1 MGMPQASKI
10 STSHIERQNLNERIE
25 MAYDARQVANYFID
39 LAEQDHVSITPL
51 KLQKLVYL
59 AHGWS
64 LALRGQ
70 PLIRQNP
77 EAWKYGPVIP
87 VIYKAFKEYGGSPIT
102 DKANLVPVGGQISDA
117 EKDLIKS
124 VWGKYKSLT
133 AGQLSTLT
141 HEPGSA
147 WQATVT
153 NSWPFEPL
161 VISDALITDE
171 FLRRLQKSQAH
182 ARPTN

>member
-1 MGMPQASKI
+1 M
-10 STSHIERQNLNERIE
+10 T
-25 MAYDARQVANYFID
+25 YDARQVANYFID
-39 LAEQDHVSITPL
+39 RSQDDKIPITPL

-64 LALRGQ
+64 LALRGE
-70 PLIRQNP
+70 PLISQKP

-87 VIYKAFKEYGGSPIT
+87 DLYHAFKKFGGSPVR
-102 DKANLVPVGGQISDA
+102 DKAPFAVVGKKEFSLADRQ
-117 EKDLIKS
+117 LLKS
-124 VWGKYKSLT
+124 VWERYKGLS

-147 WQATVT
+147 WQMTVT

-161 VISDALITDE
+161 TISDALITEE
-171 FLRRLQKSQAH
+171 FQRRLQKAN
-182 ARPTN
+182 ARTAS